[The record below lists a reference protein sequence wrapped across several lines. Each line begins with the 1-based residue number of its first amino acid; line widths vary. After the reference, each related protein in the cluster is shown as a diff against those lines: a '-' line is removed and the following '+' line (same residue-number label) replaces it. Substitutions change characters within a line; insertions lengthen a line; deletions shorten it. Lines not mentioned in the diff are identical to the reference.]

1 MPLPPYPLAKA
12 RPNGARL
19 LLVAVCLM
27 TAALT
32 LSQTLSSS
40 GSAEASRPRGA
51 EPDGAAVRLS
61 EGYGELPLRFE
72 ANRGQAG
79 PAAKFLA
86 RGSGYTLF
94 LAETGAVLRLRGAD
108 AAGGEAESTS
118 GAGGAARRE
127 ATLRFRLEGANR
139 SPKISGVGE
148 LPGKSNYLVGGDARR
163 WRTGVP
169 AFERVRYESVYPG
182 IDALYYGRQGQLEY
196 DFNLAPG
203 ANPSRIRL
211 AFDGARRMRI
221 DEGGDLVIT
230 TGVGDV
236 RQQRPVAYQ
245 ERDGARTEVAARY
258 RIDARGRVSFEL
270 GDYDRTRALVIDPV
284 LVYSSYLGGI
294 DADQGLSVAVD
305 AAGSAYVVG
314 TTVSTDF
321 HVTGGLQPSKSGF
334 TDAFVLKLSPDGKS
348 LVYATYLGGNG
359 DDFANAVAVDSD
371 GNAYVGGF
379 TGSGG
384 FPTTPGSFQ
393 ETKDGLIDG
402 FVAKLNSTG
411 TALVY
416 STHIGG
422 QGAEQ
427 VSSITVDA
435 AGAAYVVGRTESSHF
450 TRVPGVTRAG
460 SAIYRS
466 TDAGASWGVSN
477 AGLTASAVG
486 DFAVAPSAPNVVYA
500 AANLGVYRSADGGAS
515 WQRAGEARPST
526 APNFTRTV
534 VVDPTNSAVVYA
546 GTSGGGGVYKS
557 TDGGLTFD
565 VKGNG
570 LAVPVVNS
578 LAINPAAPATLFAGT
593 SFGLYRT
600 LDGGETWTEMRGGVL
615 SSVTPN
621 VNEVVVVPSNPQPV
635 VYAATSNRGVIK
647 STDGGTNWT
656 PANNGLTSFN
666 PQPTT
671 RAIVF
676 DPSNASTLYVVTAS
690 VPAGI
695 YKSVDGGANWT
706 NSSTGLTATFNGL
719 TLTPSVVALLV
730 DPASPSNV
738 YAATNGFGV
747 YKSTDG
753 GANWSPS
760 NAGLGNR
767 SVQALAA
774 RPGSPSA
781 ILAGA
786 LVGADG
792 FVVKLNPAGSLPEY
806 LRMLGGSEFDDAR
819 GVAVGAGGSAYV
831 VGTTSSEDFPTAN
844 AFQPALGGSND
855 GFVMKLDATGATSY
869 ATYLGGANSDHTGG
883 IAVGPDGAAYV
894 TGGTSSTNF
903 PTANALQPSMA
914 EFDFNDAFVTKLAPS
929 GQALVYSTYLGASGS
944 EQGFGIG
951 VGADGSAYV
960 TGGTGSANFPQ
971 VAPAR
976 GYGGLSDAFVARI
989 NPAGSALSF
998 STYLG
1003 GAGNDQGNAVAVSSA
1018 GEIFVVGNTASTD
1031 FPVLGAVRGTYGG
1044 GRSDAFVARFGP
1056 GIDLAVT
1063 MTDSPDPVAFGADLT
1078 YTIKV
1083 RNQGDLAATGVRLTD
1098 TLPAGASLVSA
1109 ATDLGA
1115 CSGAATVVC
1124 DIGTLAGGGEAN
1136 VTVKIKPP
1144 AARTINN
1151 TATVTLN
1158 ETDAVG
1164 SNNSASAETAV
1175 DFADIAVTKSALNGN
1190 VAPGSKAVFLLS
1202 VTNKAGMTAG
1212 PVTLSDVLPP
1222 GLTFVSCQAPG
1233 GTCGGTGNSR
1243 TVAFP
1248 SLAVGATASASITAT
1263 LDASAAGG
1271 TVVNNTVTV
1280 SSALPDGDPSNN
1292 SASASVTAG
1301 SAAASRRSN
1310 GKILFSA
1317 SDGIYTVNADGTGRT
1332 KIHDLMPNSH
1342 ENFPVWSPD
1351 GTKIAFLRE
1360 VLGSGFTR
1368 LEFYVMDADGSNLRR
1383 VVDSTTAM
1391 ARATWSP
1398 DGSHLAYIG
1407 SDQGVHAVGADGT
1420 GDARI
1425 AENPG
1430 FMFSPGF
1437 VHGLDWS
1444 PDGTRFV
1451 FEKGSTWGI
1460 SVMDVDGANQRSLT
1474 ETVQTSDGPSRD
1486 SHPHWSPDGTR
1497 VTFTRNTTN
1506 GVDSHVVNADG
1517 TGLSLLLNLRQI
1529 ARAKISPDGTK
1540 VVYVRFDGMYVA
1552 NMDGSGLPVQLGNGG
1567 DPVWQPLPDA
1577 DATPTPTPVPTYA
1590 ISGRITRPDGSAGNA
1605 TVRLSGTR
1613 SATTGTDG
1621 NGNYSFINL
1630 PKGGAYTVTPDRGTL
1645 GLFNVYTPGSRT
1657 VSDLQADVANLDFT
1671 HTTVLHAIRGRVT
1684 NEFGIPIAGVRV
1696 VMTRGGQSETTTDAD
1711 GRYSFTIFLGG
1722 EFYTVQ
1728 PFNQFLS
1735 FDPVRVALPPVTGDV
1750 TVNFVG
1756 TQASGVSAIQG
1767 RVINSSGNSVAGLP
1781 VTLSGARRVTVRTD
1795 ASGIYAFNNLPK
1807 GQSYTVTP
1815 STADGL
1821 GFTPA
1826 QRTYESLNAAP
1837 FDLFT
1842 ASMALPTVQFAATAV
1857 SVAENARVVELT
1869 LTRGPDPQ
1877 LAASV
1882 DFETSDLTGSERS
1895 DYIAAF
1901 GAVRFKPGETS
1912 QKLRVLITD
1921 DNLAEGERAFKVTLK
1936 GGRNLFVGEARE
1948 AVVRITD
1955 DDAAASAANPLD
1967 SSEFFVAQHYAD
1979 FLGRAPDAEG
1989 LAHWTNEIESCGSDA
2004 QCREVRRVN
2013 VSAAFFLS
2021 IEFQETGFLAYRAHK
2036 VAFGTGEKLAHKT
2049 FLKDTQAIGN
2059 GVVVGQGEWRALL
2072 DANRE
2077 AYLNDFMLRP
2087 EFQLAYPQTMAR
2099 TQFVDTLHANA
2110 GVTLTQQERSAL
2122 VVALTTGA
2130 TTRVAVLRQVVEN
2143 AEFSRREF
2151 NKAFVLTQYFGY
2163 LRRGPSDPPDS
2174 DFAGWQF
2181 WLGKLDEFNGNFVA
2195 AEMVKAFISS
2205 AEYRQAFRAIAD
2217 AGDD

>member
-1 MPLPPYPLAKA
+1 
-12 RPNGARL
+12 
-19 LLVAVCLM
+19 LVAVCLL

-72 ANRGQAG
+72 ANLGQTG
-79 PAAKFLA
+79 RAAKFLA

-94 LAETGAVLRLRGAD
+94 LAETGAVLRLRGAED
-108 AAGGEAESTS
+108 VSGEAGSAS
-118 GAGGAARRE
+118 DARDAARRE

-163 WRTGVP
+163 WQTGVP

-182 IDALYYGRQGQLEY
+182 IDAVYYGRQGRLEY

-211 AFDGARRMRI
+211 AFDGARKLRI

-230 TGVGDV
+230 TDVGDV

-270 GDYDRTRALVIDPV
+270 GDYDRARSLVIDPV

-305 AAGSAYVVG
+305 ASGSAYVVG
-314 TTVSTDF
+314 STVSADF
-321 HVTGGLQPSKSGF
+321 PVTGGLQPSKIGF

-379 TGSGG
+379 TGSGS

-393 ETKDGLIDG
+393 QTKDGVIDG

-427 VSSITVDA
+427 VTAIAVDA
-435 AGAAYVVGRTESSHF
+435 AGAAYVAGHTESTHF
-450 TRVPGVTRAG
+450 TKAPGVTRAG
-460 SAIYRS
+460 SAIYKS
-466 TDAGASWGVSN
+466 TDGGASWGVSN
-477 AGLTASAVG
+477 AGLTASSVG

-546 GTSGGGGVYKS
+546 
-557 TDGGLTFD
+557 
-565 VKGNG
+565 
-570 LAVPVVNS
+570 
-578 LAINPAAPATLFAGT
+578 
-593 SFGLYRT
+593 
-600 LDGGETWTEMRGGVL
+600 
-615 SSVTPN
+615 
-621 VNEVVVVPSNPQPV
+621 
-635 VYAATSNRGVIK
+635 ATSNRGVLK

-666 PQPTT
+666 PQPAT
-671 RAIVF
+671 RAIAF
-676 DPSNASTLYVVTAS
+676 DPSNASTLYVVATS
-690 VPAGI
+690 VPAAI
-695 YKSVDGGANWT
+695 YKSVDGGANWAY
-706 NSSTGLTATFNGL
+706 SSTGLRATFNGQN
-719 TLTPSVVALLV
+719 LTPSVVALLV

-760 NAGLGNR
+760 SAGLANR
-767 SVQALAA
+767 SVQAIAM
-774 RPGSPSA
+774 RPGSPAA

-786 LVGADG
+786 LVGGDG

-806 LRMLGGSEFDDAR
+806 LRMLGGSEFEDVR

-831 VGTTSSEDFPTAN
+831 VGTTSSDDFPTAN

-855 GFVMKLDATGATSY
+855 AFVMKLDAAGATLYS
-869 ATYLGGANSDHTGG
+869 TYLGGANTDQGG
-883 IAVGPDGAAYV
+883 GVAVGPDGAAYV

-914 EFDFNDAFVTKLAPS
+914 EFDFSDAFVTKLAPS
-929 GQALVYSTYLGASGS
+929 GQALVYSTYLGAPGS
-944 EQGFGIG
+944 DQGLGIG

-960 TGGTGSANFPQ
+960 AGGTGAANFPL

-976 GYGGLSDAFVARI
+976 GYGGLSDAFVARL

-1003 GAGNDQGNAVAVSSA
+1003 GAGNDQGNAVAVSPA

-1031 FPVLGAVRGTYGG
+1031 FPVPGAVRGTYGG
-1044 GRSDAFVARFGP
+1044 GRSDAFVAKFGP

-1078 YTIKV
+1078 YAIKV

-1115 CSGAATVVC
+1115 CSGAATIVC

-1158 ETDAVG
+1158 ETDAVA
-1164 SNNSASAETAV
+1164 SNNSASAETTV
-1175 DFADIAVTKSALNGN
+1175 DFADIAVTKSALYGN
-1190 VAPGSKAVFLLS
+1190 VAPGSKAVFIFTL
-1202 VTNKAGMTAG
+1202 TNKSGATVTSA
-1212 PVTLSDVLPP
+1212 TLSDVLPA
-1222 GLTFVSCQAPG
+1222 GLTFASCDAPLG
-1233 GTCGGTGNSR
+1233 GTCGGAGNSR
-1243 TVAFP
+1243 TVTFNPLHAGQTVSATISAIVDAAAAAGTVYNNTATVSATFP
-1248 SLAVGATASASITAT
+1248 DPDASNNTASAA
-1263 LDASAAGG
+1263 
-1271 TVVNNTVTV
+1271 
-1280 SSALPDGDPSNN
+1280 
-1292 SASASVTAG
+1292 VTARVF
-1301 SAAASRRSN
+1301 APTARSN
-1310 GKILFSA
+1310 GKVVLA
-1317 SDGIYTVNADGTGRT
+1317 AGDGVYAVNPDGTGRT
-1332 KIHDLMPNSH
+1332 KLVSTPPGAADYD
-1342 ENFPVWSPD
+1342 PVWSPD
-1351 GTKIAFLRE
+1351 GTKIVFRRNIFGASFPE
-1360 VLGSGFTR
+1360 TAHN
-1368 LEFYVMDADGSNLRR
+1368 FYVMDADGSNPRR
-1383 VVDSTTAM
+1383 VAGSNVDS
-1391 ARATWSP
+1391 RATWSP
-1398 DGSHLAYIG
+1398 DGTHFAYVKFVT
-1407 SDQGVHAVGADGT
+1407 DFELYAARLDGT
-1420 GDARI
+1420 GEARI
-1425 AENPG
+1425 GRNLGTAHS
-1430 FMFSPGF
+1430 F
-1437 VHGLDWS
+1437 DWS
-1444 PDGTRFV
+1444 PDGSRFV
-1451 FEKGSTWGI
+1451 FRQSNLHI
-1460 SVMDVDGANQRSLT
+1460 FVMDADGTNPRQLTNVQTTVGGTFDTDPLWSFDGARI
-1474 ETVQTSDGPSRD
+1474 
-1486 SHPHWSPDGTR
+1486 
-1497 VTFTRNTTN
+1497 TFTRSVNN
-1506 GVDSHVVNADG
+1506 SFDLYVINADG
-1517 TGLSLLLNLRQI
+1517 TGLARILNQGGLTHGQL
-1529 ARAKISPDGTK
+1529 SPDGMRL
-1540 VVYVRFDGMYVA
+1540 VYQAGEGTGGVFVA
-1552 NMDGSGLPVQLGNGG
+1552 NVDGSGYPYSLGAGHDPSWLSLPN
-1567 DPVWQPLPDA
+1567 PN
-1577 DATPTPTPVPTYA
+1577 PTPTPAPVQTFS
-1590 ISGRITRPDGSAGNA
+1590 ISGHVTAPDNFFFTAVRLTGTRTATASLDSAGNY
-1605 TVRLSGTR
+1605 T
-1613 SATTGTDG
+1613 
-1621 NGNYSFINL
+1621 FINL
-1630 PKGGAYTVTPDRGTL
+1630 PKGGTYTVTPLKDVVAFTK
-1645 GLFNVYTPGSRT
+1645 YTPGSRT
-1657 VSDLQADVANLDFT
+1657 VTDLQSDVTGLDFT
-1671 HTTVLHAIRGRVT
+1671 GERVLHTIRGRVT
-1684 NEFGIPIAGVRV
+1684 DGAGNGLGGIRM
-1696 VMTRGGQSETTTDAD
+1696 VMTRGGQSETTTDAQ
-1711 GRYSFTIFLGG
+1711 GRYSFPTGLGG
-1722 EFYTVQ
+1722 EFFTIQ
-1728 PFNQFLS
+1728 PFETFFS
-1735 FDPVRVALPPVTGDV
+1735 FDPVRAVLPPVTGDT
-1750 TVNFVG
+1750 TVNFVAVPTMG
-1756 TQASGVSAIQG
+1756 MLAIQG
-1767 RVINSSGNSVAGLP
+1767 RVIDSSGNSVVGLP
-1781 VTLSGARRVTVRTD
+1781 VTLSGGRRAAVRTD
-1795 ASGIYAFNNLPK
+1795 ASGIYTFYNLPA
-1807 GQSYTVTP
+1807 GLTYTVTP

-1821 GFTPA
+1821 AFAPA
-1826 QRTYESLNAAP
+1826 QRTYPSLDGRP

-1882 DFETSDLTGSERS
+1882 DFETSELNGSERS

-1901 GAVRFKPGETS
+1901 GTVRFGPGETS
-1912 QKLRVLITD
+1912 QKLRVLLTD
-1921 DNLAEGERAFKVTLK
+1921 DNLVEGERAFKVTLK
-1936 GGRNLFVGEARE
+1936 GGRNLFIGAAGE

-1967 SSEFFVAQHYAD
+1967 SSAFFVAQHYAD
-1979 FLGRAPDAEG
+1979 FLNRAPDAEG
-1989 LAHWTNEIESCGSDA
+1989 LAHWTNEIESCGADA

-2021 IEFQETGFLAYRAHK
+2021 IEFQETGYLAYKAHK
-2036 VAFGTGEKLAHKT
+2036 VAFGTGEALAHKT

-2072 DANRE
+2072 DANKE
-2077 AYLNDFMLRP
+2077 TYLNDFVLRP
-2087 EFQLAYPQTMAR
+2087 EFQLAYPQTMAPA
-2099 TQFVDTLHANA
+2099 QFVDTLHANA
-2110 GVTLTQQERSAL
+2110 GVTLTQEERSAL
-2122 VVALTTGA
+2122 VSALTTGA
-2130 TTRVAVLRQVVEN
+2130 TTRAAVLRQVVEN

-2163 LRRGPSDPPDS
+2163 LRRGPSEPPDS

-2181 WLGKLDEFNGNFVA
+2181 WLGKLNEFDGNYIA
-2195 AEMVKAFISS
+2195 AEMVKAFITS
-2205 AEYRQAFRAIAD
+2205 AEYRKRFGQ
-2217 AGDD
+2217 